1 MPHNPE
7 EIILVIFQIGS
18 DLFAIE
24 VQQIREILR
33 IPDIIRI
40 PNAPPFVEGIINL
53 RGFAVCVLDLHKR
66 FQISPSVENKGRRIL
81 VIDLKDRSLG
91 LIVDKVHEVL
101 HMPSG
106 DLQRIPPEL
115 TSLESRFLKGVA
127 SINKSLVLIID
138 AEKMFST
145 EELLKLTAH
154 LEPLHE

>member
-7 EIILVIFQIGS
+7 ELILVIFQIGS

-66 FQISPSVENKGRRIL
+66 FQLSPSTENKGHRIL
-81 VIDLKDRSLG
+81 VIDLKNRSLG
-91 LIVDKVHEVL
+91 LVVDKVHEVL
-101 HMPSG
+101 HLPLK
-106 DLQRIPPEL
+106 DLQYLPAEL
-115 TSLESRFLKGVA
+115 TSLDARFLKGVA
-127 SINKSLVLIID
+127 KIKDRFVLIID

-145 EELLKLTAH
+145 EELLKLTSG
-154 LEPLHE
+154 LESPA